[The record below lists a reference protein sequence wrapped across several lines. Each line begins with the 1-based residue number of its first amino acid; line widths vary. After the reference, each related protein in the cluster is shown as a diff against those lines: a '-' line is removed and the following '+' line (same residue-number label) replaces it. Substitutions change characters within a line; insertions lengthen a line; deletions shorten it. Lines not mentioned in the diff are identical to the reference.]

1 MPADLTPRY
10 QGLDLRA
17 RRGGGAPAEEEEEA
31 ASTEGGRY
39 GNEGGPE
46 GAPAVSDAFAF
57 SRCLILVD
65 PSFFFVIH
73 ITFSGSVFIDS
84 LYCTLFSFFSFVPF
98 FFWKVTEAFLSSNR
112 CPLLQRVD
120 GKVS

>member
-65 PSFFFVIH
+65 PSFFSSYILLSQVPFLLILC
-73 ITFSGSVFIDS
+73 IAPLS
-84 LYCTLFSFFSFVPF
+84 LFSFVPTF
-98 FFWKVTEAFLSSNR
+98 FSGKLLKRFSRATAAHFSS
-112 CPLLQRVD
+112 V
-120 GKVS
+120 